1 MVLRGRAVA
10 ASSIIAPYPAIA
22 SATIRLR
29 DLAYV
34 LLSRSSSACVASS
47 TETAFDLVMRDL
59 YYTSAR
65 PSIGLERIR
74 KNFVEG
80 LPALLA
86 SAAWADPHG
95 VGDGR
100 DHVAEAAR
108 RPLVVRA
115 AGARAGG
122 RAGAV
127 ERHCDGM
134 HALPG
139 SGVVAAHVIVT
150 VPAEYAYTSP
160 E

>member
-1 MVLRGRAVA
+1 VA

-65 PSIGLERIR
+65 ASIGLERIR
-74 KNFVEG
+74 KNLVER

-86 SAAWADPHG
+86 SPARSDPDG
-95 VGDGR
+95 VR
-100 DHVAEAAR
+100 DVRDDVAEAAR
-108 RPLVVRA
+108 RPEVVRA
-115 AGARAGG
+115 LRALLGG
-122 RAGAV
+122 RA
-127 ERHCDGM
+127 RRSDGRM
-134 HALPG
+134 RALQMDQA
-139 SGVVAAHVIVT
+139 VAAHGI
-150 VPAEYAYTSP
+150 
-160 E
+160 